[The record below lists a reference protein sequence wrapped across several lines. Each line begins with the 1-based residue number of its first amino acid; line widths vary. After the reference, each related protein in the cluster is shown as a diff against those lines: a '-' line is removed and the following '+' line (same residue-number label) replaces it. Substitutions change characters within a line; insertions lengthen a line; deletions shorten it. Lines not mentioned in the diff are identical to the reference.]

1 MNMDIKDLIAK
12 LKKGKGSGEKSRNG
26 GIVAFFDKNPKM
38 KIIIPAVLLL
48 IALLVS
54 LIIIFTTEKNPI
66 KDIPADGSGNGEQV
80 DMLPQDVREIE
91 DIELDGE
98 NVFDEV
104 DVSHAKITAIMVNSD
119 GYYTATMITDTQ
131 SYPHLQVGDYIG
143 GSSWLVED
151 ITDSKVTIALGDKK
165 VDLKFEF

>member
-12 LKKGKGSGEKSRNG
+12 LKGNKGSGTKSRNG
-26 GIVAFFDKNPKM
+26 GMVAFFDKNPKM
-38 KIIIPAVLLL
+38 KIIIPAMLLAV
-48 IALLVS
+48 ALLAAI
-54 LIIIFTTEKNPI
+54 IIIFTTDKNPI
-66 KDIPADGSGNGEQV
+66 EDMPVDGTANGEQV
-80 DMLPQDVREIE
+80 EILPKDVRELE
-91 DIELDGE
+91 DIEVTGD

-119 GYYTATMITDTQ
+119 GYYTATMVTDTQ

-151 ITDSKVTIALGDKK
+151 ITDNKVTIALGDKK